1 MQAPPMPA
9 GEQARL
15 AILHRAALL
24 DTPPEADLDRA
35 VSLAAAVF
43 AMPTAM
49 LSLVDSHRQWFKAR
63 HGTTLCETPRDVSF
77 CGHVVADGSLLVVED
92 ALQDERFA
100 DNPLV
105 AEQGMRFYA
114 GAPLRLEGQYV
125 IGTLCVVD
133 EQPRQFGQE
142 QQQQLQLL
150 ADTVSDLL
158 RRRMALQAV
167 ERQCERLLSVNRA
180 QAGFLLDRNME
191 PASQTILSPLL
202 ESSGSKL
209 GFIASCQ
216 LDPEGNL
223 YLDILGL
230 AQNDPIAMAWLL
242 PLLHK
247 HEGSY
252 RLYGFDHILAS
263 ALSDGE
269 PLVINQPRL
278 FAEDD
283 SRLAELT
290 SLLAIP
296 CFCHGTVKGL
306 MVLADRPGGYEHELV
321 AQLSTLADTIGSLLH
336 VRDLELA
343 RQAAEAE
350 LARQASIDPLT
361 GLANRRAFLER
372 CQTALQLLQRYQSR
386 FSVLMLDLDHFK
398 LINDGLGHAA
408 GDYVLCEIAQLL
420 RQQLRDT
427 DQIAR
432 WGGEEFCI
440 LLPQEDSTNAL
451 RLANRL
457 REAISRLELS
467 WHERLIQLTVS
478 IGVADMQ
485 SPQDNIDILLA
496 RADQALYAAK
506 RAGRN
511 CCLQAEA

>member
-1 MQAPPMPA
+1 MQAPPTPA

-15 AILHRAALL
+15 ALLQRTALL
-24 DTPPEADLDRA
+24 DTPPEPELDRI
-35 VSLAAAVF
+35 VSLAAAIF
-43 AMPTAM
+43 NTPTAL
-49 LSLVDSHRQWFKAR
+49 LSLVDHDRQWFKAR
-63 HGTTLCETPRDVSF
+63 YGMALRETPRDVSL
-77 CGHVVADGSLLVVED
+77 CGHVVASGSMLVVED
-92 ALQDERFA
+92 TLLDPRFA

-105 AEQGMRFYA
+105 TELGLRFYA
-114 GAPLRLEGQYV
+114 GAPLRLDGAHT
-125 IGTLCVVD
+125 IGTLCIND
-133 EQPRQFGQE
+133 RQPRPFGASE
-142 QQQQLQLL
+142 QQQLQLL
-150 ADTVSDLL
+150 ADTVCELL
-158 RRRMALQAV
+158 RTRMTQLAIAQ
-167 ERQCERLLSVNRA
+167 QCERLVSVNQA

-191 PASQTILSPLL
+191 PASQTILAPLL
-202 ESSGSKL
+202 ESSHSKL

-216 LDPEGNL
+216 LDHDGNL

-242 PLLHK
+242 PLLQK
-247 HEGSY
+247 HDGSY

-263 ALSDGE
+263 ALSEGD

-283 SRLAELT
+283 TRLAQLT

-306 MVLADRPGGYEHELV
+306 MVLADRPGGYEPELV

-343 RQAAEAE
+343 RHAAEAE

-372 CQTALQLLQRYQSR
+372 CQGALQLLQRYQTS

-427 DQIAR
+427 DQVAR

-440 LLPQEDSTNAL
+440 LLPQEDGERAL
-451 RLANRL
+451 QLANRL
-457 REAISRLELS
+457 RDAIANLELS
-467 WHERLIQLTVS
+467 WHERMIQLTVS
-478 IGVADMQ
+478 IGVAGML
-485 SPQDNIDILLA
+485 SPQDNIDTLLA

-506 RAGRN
+506 LAGRN
-511 CCLQAEA
+511 RCLQADE